1 MASVPSARLK
11 IPVTNARRVF
21 LQCRHNGTVSR
32 RDRYVPE
39 KARTEN
45 NTALAFKN
53 QLQIPSTPTFF
64 SGRSPLLDTVYTLE
78 RIHNAAVR
86 RLHELHV
93 TPLPKAAKH
102 ALPSAPVY
110 WASAQDMSQTIGSI
124 VKTGQYRRIVK
135 ILADIHKLRSIAAAS
150 GCKEIWEKLNAACM
164 QFEKPRFNSQA
175 GAAERKAK
183 AVDEYGRCYA
193 LGRRKTSSARV
204 WAIRIQPEVQDEAEA
219 KGEHVYSQIMVNGLP
234 AATYFQNTADR
245 ERVFRPLQLTGL
257 LTAYNVFALTR
268 GGGSTGQSEAI
279 AMGLARCL
287 KILEPSVKFIIG
299 RCESRRVLLWSFALT
314 SCFSKT
320 CCARWEDGRTKED
333 QPSESEEKGA
343 HAHTSLRLGAD
354 ISLSTPGS
362 NDEGNCFML
371 FYNREFVHNIP
382 IYSGGFLWSLLLK
395 FLQSLDN
402 LLFKRESDETFLPDG

>member
-1 MASVPSARLK
+1 MVSAPSARLR
-11 IPVTNARRVF
+11 ISVTHARRVF
-21 LQCRHNGTVSR
+21 LQCRHNGAVSR

-45 NTALAFKN
+45 NTPPVFKN

-64 SGRSPLLDTVYTLE
+64 SGRSPLLDTVHTLE

-102 ALPSAPVY
+102 ALPSTPVY
-110 WASAQDMSQTIGSI
+110 WASAEDMTQTIGSI

-150 GCKEIWEKLNAACM
+150 GGKEIWEKLNAACM

-204 WAIRIQPEVQDEAEA
+204 WAIRIQPEAQAEAEA
-219 KGEHVYSQIMVNGLP
+219 KGAHLYSQIMINGLP
-234 AATYFQNTADR
+234 AATHFQNTADR
-245 ERVFRPLQLTGL
+245 ERVVRP
-257 LTAYNVFALTR
+257 F
-268 GGGSTGQSEAI
+268 
-279 AMGLARCL
+279 
-287 KILEPSVKFIIG
+287 
-299 RCESRRVLLWSFALT
+299 
-314 SCFSKT
+314 
-320 CCARWEDGRTKED
+320 
-333 QPSESEEKGA
+333 
-343 HAHTSLRLGAD
+343 
-354 ISLSTPGS
+354 
-362 NDEGNCFML
+362 
-371 FYNREFVHNIP
+371 
-382 IYSGGFLWSLLLK
+382 
-395 FLQSLDN
+395 
-402 LLFKRESDETFLPDG
+402 

>member
-1 MASVPSARLK
+1 MAFVPSTGLR
-11 IPVTNARRVF
+11 IPVTNIRRFF
-21 LQCRHNGTVSR
+21 LQCRHNSNISR

-39 KARTEN
+39 KAKTEN
-45 NTALAFKN
+45 NTPPAFKD
-53 QLQIPSTPTFF
+53 QLQLPPTPTFF

-93 TPLPKAAKH
+93 TPLPKAARH
-102 ALPSAPVY
+102 AIPSTTAY
-110 WASAQDMSQTIGSI
+110 WANAQDMAQTIGAI

-135 ILADIHKLRSIAAAS
+135 ILADLHRLRCIAAAS

-164 QFEKPRFNSQA
+164 QFERPRFNSQA
-175 GAAERKAK
+175 GAAERTAK

-204 WAIRIQPEVQDEAEA
+204 WTIKIQPEAQAEAEA
-219 KGEHVYSQIMVNGLP
+219 KGGHLYSQIMVNGLP

-257 LTAYNVFALTR
+257 LTAYNVFTLVR

-287 KILEPSVKFIIG
+287 KILEPNVKSIIG
-299 RCESRRVLLWSFALT
+299 RCES
-314 SCFSKT
+314 
-320 CCARWEDGRTKED
+320 
-333 QPSESEEKGA
+333 
-343 HAHTSLRLGAD
+343 
-354 ISLSTPGS
+354 
-362 NDEGNCFML
+362 
-371 FYNREFVHNIP
+371 
-382 IYSGGFLWSLLLK
+382 
-395 FLQSLDN
+395 
-402 LLFKRESDETFLPDG
+402 

>member
-1 MASVPSARLK
+1 MAFVPSTGLRVP
-11 IPVTNARRVF
+11 ITNVRRFF
-21 LQCRHNGTVSR
+21 LQCRHNSNISR

-39 KARTEN
+39 KAKIEN
-45 NTALAFKN
+45 NTPLVFKN
-53 QLQIPSTPTFF
+53 QLQLPPTPTFF

-93 TPLPKAAKH
+93 TPLPKAARH
-102 ALPSAPVY
+102 AIPSTPVY
-110 WASAQDMSQTIGSI
+110 WASAQDMAQTIGAI

-135 ILADIHKLRSIAAAS
+135 ILADLHKLRSIAAAS
-150 GCKEIWEKLNAACM
+150 GCKEIWEKLNTACM

-175 GAAERKAK
+175 GAAERTAK

-204 WAIRIQPEVQDEAEA
+204 WTIKIQPEAQAEA
-219 KGEHVYSQIMVNGLP
+219 GAKGGHLYSQIMVNGLP

-257 LTAYNVFALTR
+257 LTAYNVFTLVR

-287 KILEPSVKFIIG
+287 KILEPNVNSIIG
-299 RCESRRVLLWSFALT
+299 RCESWLLFIQSFALT
-314 SCFSKT
+314 SCSSKA
-320 CCARWEDGRTKED
+320 CCARSEDGRTKEN
-333 QPSESEEKGA
+333 QPTKSEEKGA
-343 HAHTSLRLGAD
+343 FPPTCRCGCSAD
-354 ISLSTPGS
+354 ISLQYTW
-362 NDEGNCFML
+362 
-371 FYNREFVHNIP
+371 V
-382 IYSGGFLWSLLLK
+382 
-395 FLQSLDN
+395 
-402 LLFKRESDETFLPDG
+402 KR

>member
-1 MASVPSARLK
+1 MRLR

-39 KARTEN
+39 KARTESN
-45 NTALAFKN
+45 YPPA

-102 ALPSAPVY
+102 AIPSTPVY
-110 WASAQDMSQTIGSI
+110 WASAQDMSQSIGSI

-150 GCKEIWEKLNAACM
+150 GCKDIWEKLNAACM
-164 QFEKPRFNSQA
+164 QFEKPRLNSQA
-175 GAAERKAK
+175 GSAERKAK
-183 AVDEYGRCYA
+183 AVDGYGRCYA

-204 WAIRIQPEVQDEAEA
+204 WAIRIQPEAQAEAEA
-219 KGEHVYSQIMVNGLP
+219 KGEHLYSQIMVNGLP

-257 LTAYNVFALTR
+257 LTAYNVFALAR

-287 KILEPSVKFIIG
+287 KILERSVKSIIG
-299 RCESRRVLLWSFALT
+299 RCESCHVLLRSLALT
-314 SCFSKT
+314 SYFSKA
-320 CCARWEDGRTKED
+320 CRARPENGRTEED
-333 QPSESEEKGA
+333 QPSQSKEKGVCP
-343 HAHTSLRLGAD
+343 HAYRCVAAVVLTFLSVHLGQTMKA
-354 ISLSTPGS
+354 IASCCS
-362 NDEGNCFML
+362 
-371 FYNREFVHNIP
+371 P
-382 IYSGGFLWSLLLK
+382 ITNSCTIYRVLCSLLLK
-395 FLQSLDN
+395 FFQGIDH
-402 LLFKRESDETFLPDG
+402 LLFKRESDERFLAHG